1 MLQDHHD
8 VPEPSWA
15 TMFRCMAKPLG
26 WQGIDGCW
34 RTFSVGS
41 PKHTYSWPSSISAT
55 PVEFKSFLVM
65 GSTLEVA
72 TVGLVEIPDEIPD
85 DCSSLLLHV
94 ASVHGLWVN
103 LVTFRKSSRLQT
115 QNIGVLWHSLDPT
128 YPTCGWM
135 TLYIYIYVLLLSLM
149 ILIVLMFVVQQSSLF
164 NQRQKVWW
172 LWTGWSQLASEGGV
186 SQFSVGW

>member
-115 QNIGVLWHSLDPT
+115 QNIGVFVTFFGSNLPNLWMNDT
-128 YPTCGWM
+128 
-135 TLYIYIYVLLLSLM
+135 IYIYM
-149 ILIVLMFVVQQSSLF
+149 YCCYP
-164 NQRQKVWW
+164 WW
-172 LWTGWSQLASEGGV
+172 
-186 SQFSVGW
+186 F